1 MNLSEQ
7 INNQEPLK
15 LVAVAASGD
24 LILWVSA

>member
-7 INNQEPLK
+7 INMQELLK